1 MTPEQARSFALIAH
15 GDQRYGEHRPYS
27 YHLDQVVSHLQ
38 SFGETAMIIGYLHD
52 VVEDTAITLPE
63 IRAEFGD
70 LVADCVNLLTDAP
83 GSNRKERKAKTY
95 AKLALVSGST
105 EMALIVKTADRLA
118 NVMACIADEK
128 LSLLKVY
135 QEEHPAFKRAAF
147 RNGLCDSLWG
157 ALNSLLENPAAK
169 NCLQSD

>member
-52 VVEDTAITLPE
+52 VVEDTAIALPE

-83 GSNRKERKAKTY
+83 GSNRKERKENTY
-95 AKLALVSGST
+95 AKLALVSGPT
-105 EMALIVKTADRLA
+105 EMALIVKAADRLA
-118 NVMACIADEK
+118 NVKACIADQK
-128 LSLLKVY
+128 SALLHVY
-135 QEEHPAFKRAAF
+135 REEHTVFRKAAF
-147 RNGLCDSLWG
+147 REGLCDGLWNELDTRL
-157 ALNSLLENPAAK
+157 ATV
-169 NCLQSD
+169 